1 MAPEPHRTFP
11 VAADLKFAPPLWD
24 LASTRA
30 YGGSLKPSSNP
41 GANIADSWVSHDIAP
56 LSPKNER
63 IQCHRKGFCGG
74 VLSPFITRKA
84 ITVTF
89 YAIIVDRSFPAS
101 SNGSKKPSSPTLEI
115 GPVPWRAEEWFPK
128 DRPSTGSSQP
138 LQLIRRPLQKAPCPL
153 MAVYSLGTSEDP
165 RYICSAG
172 RYGGY
177 ARCDVPNCDSVAG
190 QVDATELCTVTCC
203 TVWMNQDHRVWPV
216 VSLSV
221 MNSSTLVYQMYCI
234 RCVMMHLR
242 NVRVP
247 LCPLI
252 APVAWLITPW
262 SPVFAVELI
271 HLRNETHAQHRAFP
285 HRQTNQHA
293 AFGLAFGLADGV
305 DMCWSPRN
313 IIGNAPQSDM
323 VNSSPS
329 QIHQFVGQLEEVG
342 PVFLQTIVNIVYA
355 YKYMVYVFVCLFIYS
370 FIWLFIYLLIYLF
383 IYFSIYLLAFI

>member
-1 MAPEPHRTFP
+1 MAPEPHRTTFP

-41 GANIADSWVSHDIAP
+41 GANIADSWVPHDIAP

-63 IQCHRKGFCGG
+63 IQCHTKGFCGG

-84 ITVTF
+84 ITVTV

-177 ARCDVPNCDSVAG
+177 ARCDVPNCDSLAG

-221 MNSSTLVYQMYCI
+221 MNVHLCI
-234 RCVMMHLR
+234 KCTVSGVSWCIFGMSG
-242 NVRVP
+242 
-247 LCPLI
+247 CP
-252 APVAWLITPW
+252 
-262 SPVFAVELI
+262 FA
-271 HLRNETHAQHRAFP
+271 H
-285 HRQTNQHA
+285 
-293 AFGLAFGLADGV
+293 
-305 DMCWSPRN
+305 W
-313 IIGNAPQSDM
+313 
-323 VNSSPS
+323 
-329 QIHQFVGQLEEVG
+329 
-342 PVFLQTIVNIVYA
+342 
-355 YKYMVYVFVCLFIYS
+355 
-370 FIWLFIYLLIYLF
+370 
-383 IYFSIYLLAFI
+383 